1 MKKIFILFTLFLL
14 FSSGLEAQRRSGLF
28 GHRRGSNGSTYLFT
42 ALSPYSAFCLGD
54 MDGWY
59 NGSNFMG
66 SLGMRHIYSNN
77 FGYRATFSYGSFQGK
92 DTDPLGYRNASSAAK
107 VLELAAQAEYVI
119 WGGPYSQNSNPNSVF
134 IFGGIGVLNSS
145 ANAISRGVQLPSSNI
160 ITPFIPI
167 GVGYQYDINDTYS
180 VGAEVGGHLAFSD
193 MVEGYNPHVS
203 GNKFNDVVAYFAF
216 TFTWKISD
224 GN

>member
-1 MKKIFILFTLFLL
+1 M
-14 FSSGLEAQRRSGLF
+14 AQGGRSGLF
-28 GHRRGSNGSTYLFT
+28 GHRRGSSGLTYLFT

-59 NGSNFMG
+59 NGTNFMG

-77 FGYRATFSYGSFQGK
+77 IGYRATFSYGAFQGS
-92 DTDPLGYRNASSAAK
+92 DTDPLGYRNAAADAK
-107 VLELAAQAEYVI
+107 VLELSAQAEYVI

-134 IFGGIGVLNSS
+134 IFGGIGLLNSS
-145 ANAISRGVQLPSSNI
+145 ANAVARGVKLPSSNI
-160 ITPFIPI
+160 IAAFIPI

-180 VGAEVGGHLAFSD
+180 IGAEAGGHMALSD
-193 MVEGYNPHVS
+193 MVDGYNPRVS
-203 GNKFNDVVAYFAF
+203 GNKFSDVVAYFAF